1 MSNIAVIVLLLV
13 ALALPVVLF
22 WLLVSR
28 LRQNTLLAAAMAIGA
43 GWAFNVAYVLAVQ
56 KIAPQDPSQTE
67 GDMLGIA
74 TAFGWACP
82 SVLVLLTWLVRRF
95 VMRRKDS
102 AASPTV

>member
-1 MSNIAVIVLLLV
+1 MDNIAVIVLLLV

-22 WLLVSR
+22 WLLASR
-28 LRQNTLLAAAMAIGA
+28 LRLNSLSAAAVAIGA

-56 KIAPQDPSQTE
+56 KIDPSSVTQAD

-95 VMRRKDS
+95 VMRRRNP